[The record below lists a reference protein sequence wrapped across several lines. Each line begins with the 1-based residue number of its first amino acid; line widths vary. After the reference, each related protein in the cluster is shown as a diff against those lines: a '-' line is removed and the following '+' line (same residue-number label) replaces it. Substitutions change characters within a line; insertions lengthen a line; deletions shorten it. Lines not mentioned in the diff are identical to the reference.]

1 MINFLTFWG
10 GPNGDYQS
18 EEVCLKNNIKIAYII
33 KKTEEDTYEVTRLS
47 LTAGLSVKRF
57 YGHESARSLKEAM
70 LLAEIDLYLLL
81 PVKLYDWDCKLD
93 GRISAIVHHI
103 SSITKIFIQKEIR
116 DEGISSEEE
125 FDYSLVKE
133 TLVAILHLMVEK
145 DDSVLN
151 KLIRREKKATNAM
164 TMDAIDLLDGIIDKE
179 RSNKEIVYELS
190 KITASLATEIYYR

>member
-18 EEVCLKNNIKIAYII
+18 EEVCLKNDIKVAYLIH
-33 KKTEEDTYEVTRLS
+33 KAEEDTYEVTRLS

-93 GRISAIVHHI
+93 GRISALIHHI
-103 SSITKIFIQKEIR
+103 SRITKIFIQKEIR

-133 TLVAILHLMVEK
+133 TLIDMLRLAVEK

-190 KITASLATEIYYR
+190 KITTSLATEIYYR